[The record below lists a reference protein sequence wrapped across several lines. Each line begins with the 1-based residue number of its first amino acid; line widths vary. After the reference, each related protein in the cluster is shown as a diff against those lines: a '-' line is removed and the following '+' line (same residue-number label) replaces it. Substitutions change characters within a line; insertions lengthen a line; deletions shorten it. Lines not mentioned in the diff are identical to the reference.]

1 VLKATYDP
9 ALVVLSILIAM
20 LASYTALDLLPR
32 VVAAR
37 RWDRV
42 SWFTAGSVAMGIGIW
57 SMHFTGMFAFTLPVP
72 VTYHWPTAFLSFLIA
87 AFSCAVAF
95 YIVTQENLA
104 NGKIAIG
111 GIIMGVGIAAM
122 HYTAMASMRLAAVCQ
137 YDLGLV
143 ILSVILAIV
152 LSLPPLWLVFHFRRR
167 TMLNVWTKMASA
179 LVMGVAIS
187 TMHYMG
193 MASAT
198 FFADFAQSPSISF
211 HTVTVSSLGAI
222 GIAIVTMFIQ
232 AFGLLI
238 ADVDQ
243 RRAVQAVEAEDRN
256 RFHQIADTLH
266 EVLALTSADCSEVL
280 YVNRAYQELWGR
292 TSESLYA
299 APASWIEA
307 VHPTDRTQ
315 LEDRIKLLLK
325 GEPLDSI
332 ELQTIRPNGSTCWVV
347 ARGYPVR
354 DSQGNI
360 YRLVCSAQDITK
372 RKQAEVELQRLSG
385 RLLQLQDEER
395 RSIARDLHD
404 STAQNLVVLA
414 TTLHQL
420 HDSPPPSNARLR
432 QVISECETVIDRCLR
447 EVRTLSYLLHPPM
460 LEKTGLEDAIGDYVE
475 GFSKRSEIQVDLEL
489 PSNLGRLPRETE
501 LALFRV
507 VQESL
512 TNIQRH
518 SGSPQATIRIERDK
532 EKLTIEIIDKGH
544 GIAAGNQKL
553 TGTPLHGIGVGIPSM
568 QERVKQ
574 IGGTLEIESSNQG
587 TTVRV
592 TIPAND

>member
-1 VLKATYDP
+1 
-9 ALVVLSILIAM
+9 M
-20 LASYTALDLLPR
+20 LASYAALDLSAR
-32 VVAAR
+32 VVSAQRWAR
-37 RWDRV
+37 I
-42 SWFTAGSVAMGIGIW
+42 SWFTVGSVVMGIGIW

-72 VTYHWPTAFLSFLIA
+72 IAYHWPTVLLSFLIA
-87 AFSCAVAF
+87 AFSSAVAF
-95 YIVTQENLA
+95 YIVTRENLA

-137 YDLGLV
+137 YDRGLV
-143 ILSVILAIV
+143 ISSVILAIV

-167 TMLNVWTKMASA
+167 TMFNIWTKMASA
-179 LVMGVAIS
+179 LVMGAAIS
-187 TMHYMG
+187 VMHYTG

-198 FFADFAQSPSISF
+198 FFADFTQSPSNSF
-211 HTVTVSSLGAI
+211 HTLSVSTLGAA

-232 AFGLLI
+232 AFGTLI
-238 ADVDQ
+238 AYVDQ
-243 RRAVQAVEAEDRN
+243 RRAVQAVEVEERD
-256 RFHQIADTLH
+256 RFHQIADTLN
-266 EVLALTSADCSEVL
+266 EVLALTNADCSEVL
-280 YVNRAYQELWGR
+280 YVNRAYQEIWGR
-292 TSESLYA
+292 TAESLYSAPTSWMEA
-299 APASWIEA
+299 A
-307 VHPTDRTQ
+307 HPEDRTQ
-315 LEDRIKLLLK
+315 LEDRIKRLLK
-325 GEPLDSI
+325 GEALDGI
-332 ELQTIRPNGSTCWVV
+332 ELRVIRPNGSISWVV

-360 YRLVCSAQDITK
+360 CRLVCSAQDITK
-372 RKQAEVELQRLSG
+372 RKQAEIELQRLSG
-385 RLLQLQDEER
+385 RLLHLQDEER

-404 STAQNLVVLA
+404 LTTQDLVVLA

-420 HDSPPPSNARLR
+420 HDSPPLTSARLR

-447 EVRTLSYLLHPPM
+447 EVRTLSYVLHPPM

-532 EKLTIEIIDKGH
+532 GKLTIEIIDKGH

-553 TGTPLHGIGVGIPSM
+553 TGTPLQGIGVGIPSM
-568 QERVKQ
+568 QEPVKQ

-592 TIPAND
+592 TLPAND